1 MRTAHPVA
9 RLLLIC
15 CWLSPLNQFSFN
27 YSLSEM
33 KSIIVLLATS
43 FATAV
48 AQAKVPTFALYN
60 SAQPGMTIPA
70 VGLGTGMY
78 LHASFIS

>member
-1 MRTAHPVA
+1 
-9 RLLLIC
+9 
-15 CWLSPLNQFSFN
+15 
-27 YSLSEM
+27 M
-33 KSIIVLLATS
+33 KSIIIVLLATS
-43 FATAV
+43 VATAA